1 MFNIFPSSYI
11 NSCIYCFYVYYN
23 LSQSLKKI
31 LLIEALSNSLKLECY
46 KNKFIFVK
54 HMDCSGAWAW
64 TKDNKRAGGGERL
77 PLTIVGARS
86 NGVVEEL
93 KGSRGCGIEVKDAS

>member
-1 MFNIFPSSYI
+1 
-11 NSCIYCFYVYYN
+11 
-23 LSQSLKKI
+23 
-31 LLIEALSNSLKLECY
+31 
-46 KNKFIFVK
+46 
-54 HMDCSGAWAW
+54 MDCSGAWAW

>member
-1 MFNIFPSSYI
+1 MYI
-11 NSCIYCFYVYYN
+11 LLLC
-23 LSQSLKKI
+23 LLQSLSVTKKV
-31 LLIEALSNSLKLECY
+31 LLIEALPNSLKLECY
-46 KNKFIFVK
+46 KNKFLKQFIFVK

>member
-1 MFNIFPSSYI
+1 MYI
-11 NSCIYCFYVYYN
+11 LLLC
-23 LSQSLKKI
+23 LLQSLSITKKKI

-64 TKDNKRAGGGERL
+64 TKDNKRAGGQAG
-77 PLTIVGARS
+77 G
-86 NGVVEEL
+86 G
-93 KGSRGCGIEVKDAS
+93 GSGCR